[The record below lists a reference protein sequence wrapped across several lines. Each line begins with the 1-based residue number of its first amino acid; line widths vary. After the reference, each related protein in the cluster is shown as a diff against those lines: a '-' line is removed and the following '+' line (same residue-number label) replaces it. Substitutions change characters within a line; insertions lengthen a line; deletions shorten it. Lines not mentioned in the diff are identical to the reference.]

1 MATIRTGM
9 ESLDYFSAVLYR
21 ITRAV
26 NASSVAMEEIRQSMS
41 SDLDRIETIRLRIP
55 VEWETDP
62 MPAFTETGIEQ
73 FAREIQNAD
82 QMLGQLTDTQETVAR
97 QAENLLIF
105 PPESV
110 RDLDLMVS
118 RIGTIGGQL
127 SALGQGFPDLGLNTV
142 SADMECFREQIS
154 AAVREQEALNRAIG
168 SMDIEQMDQTYQRLS
183 GTITDVGQQYQGSKK
198 EKELPVIGGSE
209 RRIKSVIDTYLS
221 IQNLQRVLSVSD
233 DLAVSRE
240 KLNRTNDGIRPME
253 DLQDMI
259 FLSAQRSG
267 GSYLNM
273 ADMVTDFGSLP
284 GNTFGSTE
292 EVIAFSE
299 QFTKHFVIAGASATE
314 MQHASGQLSRALATG
329 ALRGDQLNGIFEQTP
344 VVIQAIADYMGVPM
358 EELASRGT
366 ITADTIK
373 NAMFAVA
380 EETNARFEDMPM
392 TFERIGQSFRNTA
405 LMAFEPVL
413 IRLNELA
420 GSEGFRQMADNL
432 IQGFVFLANVV
443 IGVLDLMVTAAETIV
458 NSWWLIGVVIS
469 GVTTALLFYIVVMKG
484 YNAIQKVSNA
494 LTALGVLRENTYA
507 AALMLKSGA
516 TFMATAA
523 QRGFNAALLACPV
536 TWIILGIIALITVI
550 LAVIGAMNKFG
561 DESTSVSERICGTLA
576 VAAAFI
582 GNLFISVINFIIE
595 DFVNLWNFV
604 ALFANFFANVFTD
617 PVGAAARLFF
627 GFVDLALAGIQALAS
642 AVDTL
647 FKTDLAKEAE
657 AWRTNLDGWVAE
669 RFGEGS
675 VVMEKK
681 NAQEYYLEG
690 FDYGQAWEKGAAFGI
705 DKMPDAVQYGDFDY
719 SSYLADIAGD
729 TEDIRD
735 GLGITNEDLRYLR
748 DIAEQE
754 AVNRFTTASINIE
767 QTNHNNV
774 SGGMDL
780 DGVVIGLTDAV
791 SEAASIMA
799 EGVYA

>member
-26 NASSVAMEEIRQSMS
+26 NASSVAMEEILQSMS
-41 SDLDRIETIRLRIP
+41 SDLDRMETIRLQIP

-73 FAREIQNAD
+73 FAQEIQNAD
-82 QMLGQLTDTQETVAR
+82 QMLSQLTDTQETVAR
-97 QAENLLIF
+97 QAENLRIF

-118 RIGTIGGQL
+118 GLGTIGSQL
-127 SALGQGFPDLGLNTV
+127 SVLGQGFPDLGLNTV

-154 AAVREQEALNRAIG
+154 AAVREQEALNRAIS
-168 SMDIEQMDQTYQRLS
+168 SMDIEQMDQAYQRLS

-240 KLNRTNDGIRPME
+240 RLNRTNGGIRPME

-273 ADMVTDFGSLP
+273 ADMVTDFGSLS

-299 QFTKHFVIAGASATE
+299 QFTKQFVIAGASATE
-314 MQHASGQLSRALATG
+314 MQHAAGQLSRALATG
-329 ALRGDQLNGIFEQTP
+329 ALRGDQLNGILGQTP
-344 VVIQAIADYMGVPM
+344 AVIQAIADYMGVPM

-373 NAMFAVA
+373 NAMLAAA

-392 TFERIGQSFRNTA
+392 TFEWIGQSFRNTA

-432 IQGFVFLANVV
+432 IQVFVFLANIV
-443 IGVLDLMVTAAETIV
+443 IGVLDLMITAAGFIADSWSVLGPIILGVAFAVGLYYLRQLGAYVLGKVSYALHLAQAGAMMIHAAATGRLTAETAKAITAQTGLNGVLYACPITWIV
-458 NSWWLIGVVIS
+458 MLIAILIGV
-469 GVTTALLFYIVVMKG
+469 
-484 YNAIQKVSNA
+484 
-494 LTALGVLRENTYA
+494 
-507 AALMLKSGA
+507 
-516 TFMATAA
+516 
-523 QRGFNAALLACPV
+523 
-536 TWIILGIIALITVI
+536 IA
-550 LAVIGAMNKFG
+550 AVIGAMNKFG

-647 FKTDLAKEAE
+647 FKTDLAKEVE
-657 AWRTNLDGWVAE
+657 TWRTNLDGWVAE

-675 VVMEKK
+675 VIMEKK

-690 FDYGQAWEKGAAFGI
+690 FDYGQAWEKGAGFGF
-705 DKMPDAVQYGDFDY
+705 DKMPDAAQYGDFDY